1 MPGPRKKKIR
11 LGPGA
16 PEMEG
21 AVVPFQTVVENFNE
35 YLLSDGTVLN
45 MKVVVTEIVRLDNAY
60 DDQGQPVYF
69 INSQNVTSISV
80 PEELMRR
87 RDGEAS
93 SEDEA

>member
-11 LGPGA
+11 LQQGGPEITGT
-16 PEMEG
+16 
-21 AVVPFQTVVENFNE
+21 VIPFQPTVESFNE

-45 MKVVVTEIVRLDNAY
+45 MKLVVTEVLRIDDAW

-87 RDGEAS
+87 SGGGTTEEEA
-93 SEDEA
+93 